1 MKITSRI
8 LSVILGLAMIA
19 GSAVAV
25 SADDDVAPIA
35 DTTETTETTPVETTA
50 EDEADLIN
58 EEDEDVALVFVD
70 IEGAEGNI
78 ALTSG
83 TFAKDGT
90 VTVADVLKAI
100 DEADDTL
107 EITGID
113 EGYITTVNG
122 LAAGTFG
129 GYDGW
134 MYAVKY
140 YTALEDGTIGMS
152 IDVPMVGVGDYKI
165 EDSCVIVLY
174 YGDYGIPFAET
185 DVDENG
191 MINLVT
197 YTPVYAEDYSVSDFT
212 KAPLAEGTFTF
223 VPVTTDEEGNE
234 VLGEA
239 IVFTADEN
247 GVTTL
252 SADMKELDE
261 GVYYG
266 YVGRQSDKIA
276 VGETEMTKALV
287 VRYADIYI
295 VVKEE
300 IVEPEPDT
308 TEEDKVQLLLI
319 GMMMF

>member
-8 LSVILGLAMIA
+8 LAVILGLVMIA

-25 SADDDVAPIA
+25 SANDDVAPIA
-35 DTTETTETTPVETTA
+35 DTTETTPVETTA

-122 LAAGTFG
+122 LTAGTFG

-252 SADMKELDE
+252 SADM
-261 GVYYG
+261 
-266 YVGRQSDKIA
+266 
-276 VGETEMTKALV
+276 
-287 VRYADIYI
+287 
-295 VVKEE
+295 
-300 IVEPEPDT
+300 
-308 TEEDKVQLLLI
+308 
-319 GMMMF
+319 

>member
-35 DTTETTETTPVETTA
+35 DTTETTPVETTA

-122 LAAGTFG
+122 LTAGTFG

-266 YVGRQSDKIA
+266 YVGKQETVT

-308 TEEDKVQLLLI
+308 TEEDKVQMLLI
-319 GMMMF
+319 GMMML

>member
-25 SADDDVAPIA
+25 SANDDVAPIA
-35 DTTETTETTPVETTA
+35 DTTETTPVETTA

-122 LAAGTFG
+122 LTAGTFG

-223 VPVTTDEEGNE
+223 VPVSTDEEGNE
-234 VLGEA
+234 VLGDA

-252 SADMKELDE
+252 SADMNELPE
-261 GVYYG
+261 GIYYG
-266 YVGRQSDKIA
+266 YVGKQSDKIA

-287 VRYADIYI
+287 VRYADIYV

-300 IVEPEPDT
+300 VVEPEPDT
-308 TEEDKVQLLLI
+308 TEEDKVQMLLI
-319 GMMMF
+319 GMMML

>member
-25 SADDDVAPIA
+25 SADDDVAPIS
-35 DTTETTETTPVETTA
+35 DTTETTPVETTA

-122 LAAGTFG
+122 LTAGTFG

-234 VLGEA
+234 FLGEA

-252 SADMKELDE
+252 SADMKELEE

-266 YVGRQSDKIA
+266 YVGKQETVT

-308 TEEDKVQLLLI
+308 AEEDKVQLLLI

>member
-25 SADDDVAPIA
+25 SANDDVAPIA
-35 DTTETTETTPVETTA
+35 DTSETTA
-50 EDEADLIN
+50 VETDVAAEEETEVTDET
-58 EEDEDVALVFVD
+58 EEDLALVFVD

-83 TFAKDGT
+83 TFAKDGS
-90 VTVADVLKAI
+90 VTVADVLKAV
-100 DEADDTL
+100 DEADDNL

-122 LAAGTFG
+122 LTAGTFG

-140 YTALEDGTIGMS
+140 YTALEDGTIGLS

-174 YGDYGIPFAET
+174 YGDYDIPFAET

-191 MINLVT
+191 MITLVT
-197 YTPVYAEDYSVSDFT
+197 YSPVYAEDYSISEFA

-234 VLGEA
+234 VLGDA

-252 SADMKELDE
+252 SADMNELEE

-266 YVGRQSDKIA
+266 YVGKQEA
-276 VGETEMTKALV
+276 VTVGETEMTKALV
-287 VRYADIYI
+287 VRYADIYV

-308 TEEDKVQLLLI
+308 TEEDKIQLLLV

>member
-35 DTTETTETTPVETTA
+35 DTTETTPVETTA

-122 LAAGTFG
+122 LTAGTFG

-266 YVGRQSDKIA
+266 YVGKQETVT

-308 TEEDKVQLLLI
+308 TEEDKIQLLLV

>member
-25 SADDDVAPIA
+25 SADDDVAPIS
-35 DTTETTETTPVETTA
+35 DTTETTPVETTA

-122 LAAGTFG
+122 LTAGTFG

-266 YVGRQSDKIA
+266 YVGKQETVT

-308 TEEDKVQLLLI
+308 TEEDIQLLLI

>member
-25 SADDDVAPIA
+25 SANDDVAPIA
-35 DTTETTETTPVETTA
+35 DTTETTPVETTA

-122 LAAGTFG
+122 LTAGTFG

-197 YTPVYAEDYSVSDFT
+197 YTPVYAEDYSVSEFT

-266 YVGRQSDKIA
+266 YVGKQETVT

-308 TEEDKVQLLLI
+308 TEEDKVQLLLV
-319 GMMMF
+319 GMMML

>member
-1 MKITSRI
+1 MKIKSRI

-25 SADDDVAPIA
+25 SANDDVAPIA
-35 DTTETTETTPVETTA
+35 DTTETTPVETTA

-122 LAAGTFG
+122 LTAGTFG

-261 GVYYG
+261 GIYYG
-266 YVGRQSDKIA
+266 YVGKQSDKIA

-287 VRYADIYI
+287 VRYADIYV

-300 IVEPEPDT
+300 VVEPEPDT
-308 TEEDKVQLLLI
+308 TEEDKVQLLLV
-319 GMMMF
+319 GMMML

>member
-35 DTTETTETTPVETTA
+35 DTTETTPVETTA

-122 LAAGTFG
+122 LTAGTFG

-140 YTALEDGTIGMS
+140 YTPLRTALSVCPSTFRWSASAITRSKTAALSFFTTAITAFRSQRPMS
-152 IDVPMVGVGDYKI
+152 
-165 EDSCVIVLY
+165 
-174 YGDYGIPFAET
+174 T
-185 DVDENG
+185 R
-191 MINLVT
+191 
-197 YTPVYAEDYSVSDFT
+197 
-212 KAPLAEGTFTF
+212 
-223 VPVTTDEEGNE
+223 
-234 VLGEA
+234 
-239 IVFTADEN
+239 TA
-247 GVTTL
+247 
-252 SADMKELDE
+252 
-261 GVYYG
+261 
-266 YVGRQSDKIA
+266 
-276 VGETEMTKALV
+276 
-287 VRYADIYI
+287 
-295 VVKEE
+295 
-300 IVEPEPDT
+300 
-308 TEEDKVQLLLI
+308 
-319 GMMMF
+319 

>member
-25 SADDDVAPIA
+25 SANDDVAPIA
-35 DTTETTETTPVETTA
+35 DTTETTPVETTA
-50 EDEADLIN
+50 EDEADLIK

-122 LAAGTFG
+122 LTAGTFG

-212 KAPLAEGTFTF
+212 KAPLADGNFTF

-234 VLGEA
+234 VLGDA

-252 SADMKELDE
+252 SADMNELPE
-261 GVYYG
+261 GIYYG
-266 YVGRQSDKIA
+266 YVGKQSDKIA

-308 TEEDKVQLLLI
+308 TEEDKIQLLLV
-319 GMMMF
+319 GMMML

>member
-25 SADDDVAPIA
+25 SADDEVAPIA

-223 VPVTTDEEGNE
+223 VPVTTDEEGKE
-234 VLGEA
+234 VLGEPLTR
-239 IVFTADEN
+239 TASP
-247 GVTTL
+247 L
-252 SADMKELDE
+252 SP
-261 GVYYG
+261 
-266 YVGRQSDKIA
+266 RI
-276 VGETEMTKALV
+276 
-287 VRYADIYI
+287 
-295 VVKEE
+295 
-300 IVEPEPDT
+300 
-308 TEEDKVQLLLI
+308 
-319 GMMMF
+319 

>member
-35 DTTETTETTPVETTA
+35 DTTETTPVETTA

-122 LAAGTFG
+122 LTAGTFG

-140 YTALEDGTIGMS
+140 YTALDDGTIGMS

-212 KAPLAEGTFTF
+212 KAPLAEGNFTF

-234 VLGEA
+234 VLGDA

-252 SADMKELDE
+252 SADMNELPE
-261 GVYYG
+261 GIYYG
-266 YVGRQSDKIA
+266 YVGKQSDKIA

-308 TEEDKVQLLLI
+308 TEEDKIQLLLV
-319 GMMMF
+319 GMMML

>member
-35 DTTETTETTPVETTA
+35 DTTETAPVETTS

-122 LAAGTFG
+122 LTAGTFG

-140 YTALEDGTIGMS
+140 YTAIEDGTIGMS

-212 KAPLAEGTFTF
+212 KAPLAEGNFTF

-261 GVYYG
+261 GIYYG
-266 YVGRQSDKIA
+266 YVGKQSDKIT

-308 TEEDKVQLLLI
+308 TEEDKIQLLLV
-319 GMMMF
+319 GMMML

>member
-35 DTTETTETTPVETTA
+35 DTTETTPVETTA

-122 LAAGTFG
+122 LTAGTFG

-140 YTALEDGTIGMS
+140 YTALDDGTIGMS

-185 DVDENG
+185 DIDENG

-252 SADMKELDE
+252 SADMNELPE
-261 GVYYG
+261 GIYYG
-266 YVGRQSDKIA
+266 YVGKQSDKIA

-308 TEEDKVQLLLI
+308 TEEDKIQLLLV
-319 GMMMF
+319 GMMML

>member
-35 DTTETTETTPVETTA
+35 DTTETTPVETTA

-113 EGYITTVNG
+113 DGYITTVNG
-122 LAAGTFG
+122 LTAGTFG

-140 YTALEDGTIGMS
+140 YTALDDGTIGMS

-185 DVDENG
+185 DVDETG

-223 VPVTTDEEGNE
+223 VPVTTEEEGNE

-261 GVYYG
+261 GIYYG
-266 YVGRQSDKIA
+266 YVGKQSDKIA

-287 VRYADIYI
+287 VRYADIYV

-308 TEEDKVQLLLI
+308 TEEDKVQLLLV
-319 GMMMF
+319 GMMML